1 MIYLTK
7 GQKLADN
14 PTLVVYDQTGYYNDG
29 DSIICAPAAMP
40 DEPAVRYEAK
50 FVAYGGMVYSISDPD
65 ELLAEIIKIDPKSL
79 YGKDSQQVAV
89 DKVIENIVPQA
100 EGVVPVEGTE
110 VLEEAEVPAQNETAT
125 TTPPI
130 IPPPATTSTT
140 TPAVSTTTP
149 STAATTTPSTTST
162 TTPSTNTGTAT
173 TTPQFNLSTTT
184 PPIITVPEVNQP
196 TTTTPPDV
204 LFPDAVV
211 STTTPIILDPDVDE
225 GTSNNNATSSDTTTV
240 IDNNS
245 DDIIPPPLPETQ
257 EDTNTSTT
265 TEEVVAFAKKLVKNK
280 ISKSL
285 GL

>member
-1 MIYLTK
+1 MIYIKK
-7 GQKLADN
+7 GQKLIEN
-14 PTLVVYDQTGYYNDG
+14 PSMVVYDQTGYYNDG
-29 DSIICAPAAMP
+29 DSIICAPAATP

-89 DKVIENIVPQA
+89 DRVVADIVPQA
-100 EGVVPVEGTE
+100 EGVVPVEG
-110 VLEEAEVPAQNETAT
+110 AEVIEEPQVPAENNTAT
-125 TTPPI
+125 TTPAV

-162 TTPSTNTGTAT
+162 TTPDFNFTPGDTST
-173 TTPQFNLSTTT
+173 TTPPFNLSTTT
-184 PPIITVPEVNQP
+184 PEIFIPSGTSSA
-196 TTTTPPDV
+196 TTTPPDI
-204 LFPDAVV
+204 LFPDTSI
-211 STTTPIILDPDVDE
+211 STTTPEVLIPVDVS
-225 GTSNNNATSSDTTTV
+225 TSTPSAPIVTEIPVIEEVVPAVIPAV
-240 IDNNS
+240 IDT
-245 DDIIPPPLPETQ
+245 PL
-257 EDTNTSTT
+257 NTSTT
-265 TEEVVAFAKKLVKNK
+265 TDEVVAFAKKIVKNK

>member
-1 MIYLTK
+1 MIYLKK

-14 PTLVVYDQTGYYNDG
+14 PSVVVYDQTGYYNDG
-29 DSIICAPAAMP
+29 DSIICAPAALP

-89 DKVIENIVPQA
+89 DKVVENIVPQA

-110 VLEEAEVPAQNETAT
+110 VVEEPEVPTENNTAT

-149 STAATTTPSTTST
+149 STTST

-173 TTPQFNLSTTT
+173 TTPPFNLSTTT

-196 TTTTPPDV
+196 ATTTPPDV
-204 LFPDAVV
+204 LFPDPVV
-211 STTTPIILDPDVDE
+211 STTTPIILAPDVD
-225 GTSNNNATSSDTTTV
+225 TSNDNATSSDTTTV
-240 IDNNS
+240 IDSNS
-245 DDIIPPPLPETQ
+245 DDIIPPVLEKPI
-257 EDTNTSTT
+257 DTSTT
-265 TEEVVAFAKKLVKNK
+265 TSEVVAFAKKLVKNK